1 MCGQGKNA
9 AAGESGT
16 VNVSRIDFLPK
27 DIFESLKTEEES
39 DAREDTAIASPVNE
53 TLSAAKC
60 AKVTSRTRGK
70 KQKGGFHVRRDTLLA
85 RVVLS
90 NGRVFPV
97 FGYA

>member
-9 AAGESGT
+9 AAGESGM

-27 DIFESLKTEEES
+27 DIFESLETEEES

-53 TLSAAKC
+53 TFNAAKC
-60 AKVTSRTRGK
+60 AKGTSRTRGK